1 MKRNGNDRV
10 ETAFAESL
18 IVERGDQPARDQMT
32 KMDLAA
38 VFKIENDVAN
48 NAAAAVGRDGGIE
61 MERAM
66 RAVSAGKRGCDC
78 TVKRLGTSRAKRWH
92 NSRNLRFAPATKIFA
107 ETDRRGADRA
117 GRRIEQRRESAE
129 KARCCHGR
137 HISTSRALSATSST
151 RLQAAQ
157 FQRED
162 FSRAT
167 AGRSTGGAR
176 FY

>member
-48 NAAAAVGRDGGIE
+48 NTAAAVGRDGGIE

-66 RAVSAGKRGCDC
+66 RAVGAGKRGCDC
-78 TVKRLGTSRAKRWH
+78 TVKRLGTFHAKWRY
-92 NSRNLRFAPATKIFA
+92 NLVNLRFSRSAKIF
-107 ETDRRGADRA
+107 
-117 GRRIEQRRESAE
+117 
-129 KARCCHGR
+129 
-137 HISTSRALSATSST
+137 
-151 RLQAAQ
+151 
-157 FQRED
+157 
-162 FSRAT
+162 
-167 AGRSTGGAR
+167 
-176 FY
+176 Y

>member
-66 RAVSAGKRGCDC
+66 RAVGAGKRGCDC
-78 TVKRLGTSRAKRWH
+78 TVKRLGTFRAKRWH
-92 NSRNLRFAPATKIFA
+92 FEKPSLRSRHKDIRLNPPARSRSCRT
-107 ETDRRGADRA
+107 ADRA
-117 GRRIEQRRESAE
+117 
-129 KARCCHGR
+129 
-137 HISTSRALSATSST
+137 AT
-151 RLQAAQ
+151 
-157 FQRED
+157 
-162 FSRAT
+162 
-167 AGRSTGGAR
+167 R
-176 FY
+176 FRGKG